1 MIKLY
6 TVTDHLP
13 IIGMDI
19 RGPLSTPVTMKESH
33 VIDMIRRG
41 YHVYQHNPGDKKEKI
56 LLTLSNYTSV
66 KFNRGFGYA
75 NRKLNRELQEEV
87 ASKII
92 DVVHKNEVKKEKP
105 VVVVEEKTKDQE
117 VKNNKKDE
125 KSSKTEKAEPTKV
138 KGDDFIKS

>member
-41 YHVYQHNPGDKKEKI
+41 YHVYQHKQNDKKEKI
-56 LLTLSNYTSV
+56 LLTLSNHYFS
-66 KFNRGFGYA
+66 Y
-75 NRKLNRELQEEV
+75 
-87 ASKII
+87 
-92 DVVHKNEVKKEKP
+92 
-105 VVVVEEKTKDQE
+105 
-117 VKNNKKDE
+117 
-125 KSSKTEKAEPTKV
+125 
-138 KGDDFIKS
+138 